1 MKKHIL
7 QFRESCAEDG
17 VELTPE
23 QANKFYKAYI
33 ALRDELVDAVAQCP
47 TLYQDLCNR
56 TTEQKLEDLK
66 QLNKMGAKMTL
77 RDYNELQETVKKIC
91 EMEGYV

>member
-1 MKKHIL
+1 MKNHIL

-17 VELTPE
+17 VELTPQ

-47 TLYQDLCNR
+47 TLYRDLCNR
-56 TTEQKLEDLK
+56 TTEQKLDDLK
-66 QLNKMGAKMTL
+66 ELNKMGAKMTL